1 MPIGDRTE
9 RAPYKQMELTPDAM
23 DNFMHTPER
32 MLEQAERLRQQAEIY
47 EQQRMESE
55 TRSRELEESTMRKT
69 GFNADLNELGQ
80 RIHNAVRRISREM
93 DSMER
98 EHQEMAQVCDCFQ
111 RHLKIL
117 SGLQPQHWAPETVK
131 ERLREALPKLDR
143 ADNDFHEAYACGRE
157 YRHTTVFF
165 QKPGEEEAKEQF
177 GAKAIKEEMLRGL
190 AFHLPLFILLLITWA
205 IYSMVTA
212 A

>member
-1 MPIGDRTE
+1 MTPGDRTE
-9 RAPYKQMELTPDAM
+9 RTPYRQMELTPDSM

-32 MLEQAERLRQQAEIY
+32 MLEQAERLRQQAEIF

-55 TRSRELEESTMRKT
+55 TRSRELQESTMRKT
-69 GFNADLNELGQ
+69 SFNADLNELGQ
-80 RIHNAVRRISREM
+80 RIHNAVRRISREL

-98 EHQEMAQVCDCFQ
+98 EHQEMTQVCECFQ
-111 RHLKIL
+111 RHLQIL

-131 ERLREALPKLDR
+131 ERMREAIPKLDR
-143 ADNDFHEAYACGRE
+143 AENDFHEAYACGRE

-165 QKPGEEEAKEQF
+165 HKPGEEEPKEKF
-177 GAKAIKEEMLRGL
+177 GAKVIKEEMLRGL

-205 IYSMVTA
+205 IYTIATA